1 MRQRTVAV
9 LRRVSRSDRPPR
21 TSALS
26 AMRGASAARGAL
38 VSSLPAG
45 AAARREGA
53 VPVRRS
59 GASRRPPAEVR
70 RLATGRRGARRGD
83 GAGVRPRR
91 RRDHVGSAFM
101 GEEGDTRIRPGE
113 RPRPRR
119 GTEDRARRR
128 AAAWPRGR
136 GRTAGSTSRRRAPE
150 RDGRFVRRSLRSA
163 VTRRARRRRVD
174 DGRHRRRVC
183 RRARARRR
191 LRGLRAHRGAG
202 DIGPRL
208 RTAGWRDDVCEVH
221 RTGSPPILGPGLASG
236 SVVDRGTSLRKSK
249 PAAGEATHVSRPL
262 VGEHGAV

>member
-1 MRQRTVAV
+1 MAV
-9 LRRVSRSDRPPR
+9 LRRVSPSDRPPR

-26 AMRGASAARGAL
+26 AMRGARAARGVL

-45 AAARREGA
+45 AAACRAGA

-59 GASRRPPAEVR
+59 GSSRRPPAEVR
-70 RLATGRRGARRGD
+70 RLATGRRSARRGD

-91 RRDHVGSAFM
+91 RRDHVGSAFT

-113 RPRPRR
+113 RPRARR
-119 GTEDRARRR
+119 RTEDRARRR
-128 AAAWPRGR
+128 AAASPRGR

-150 RDGRFVRRSLRSA
+150 RDERIVRRSRRSA
-163 VTRRARRRRVD
+163 LTRSARRRRVD
-174 DGRHRRRVC
+174 DGRHRGRVR
-183 RRARARRR
+183 RRACARRR

-202 DIGPRL
+202 DIGPRIWAWG
-208 RTAGWRDDVCEVH
+208 RRDDVCEVPH
-221 RTGSPPILGPGLASG
+221 TGSPPILGPGLASG

>member
-21 TSALS
+21 PSALS
-26 AMRGASAARGAL
+26 AMRGARAARGAL

-45 AAARREGA
+45 AAARRAGA

-91 RRDHVGSAFM
+91 RRDHVGSAFT

-113 RPRPRR
+113 RPRARR
-119 GTEDRARRR
+119 RTEDRDRRR
-128 AAAWPRGR
+128 AAASPRGR
-136 GRTAGSTSRRRAPE
+136 GRTAGSTSRRTAPE
-150 RDGRFVRRSLRSA
+150 RDERIVRRSRCPA

-174 DGRHRRRVC
+174 DGRHRGRVR

-202 DIGPRL
+202 DIGPRI
-208 RTAGWRDDVCEVH
+208 RAGGWRDDVLVP
-221 RTGSPPILGPGLASG
+221 TQI
-236 SVVDRGTSLRKSK
+236 
-249 PAAGEATHVSRPL
+249 ATYTRARARVR
-262 VGEHGAV
+262 VCG